1 MPVTIAIADDQQL
14 FRKGLRSLLEDFQG
28 IKVILEAE
36 NGEDLVHQ
44 LASKRPDLILLDLKM
59 PKMNGLETLQYLKE
73 HEPEVKVLMLTM
85 HGHEKYILRTLELGA
100 NGFLM
105 KDCGPEEL
113 LQAIEDVMQKGN
125 YYNDNTLQVMRNGL
139 IRRKREKPRF
149 NMEEKLSGRELE
161 VLQFSCQGLTADE
174 IGERLFITKRTVEG
188 HRRNILEKT
197 KCKNLVEMVV
207 YALQNNLVTLE

>member
-36 NGEDLVHQ
+36 NGEDLIHQ

-73 HEPEVKVLMLTM
+73 HEPEIKVLMLTM

-139 IRRKREKPRF
+139 IRRKREKPSF
-149 NMEEKLSGRELE
+149 NMKEKLSGRELE

-207 YALQNNLVTLE
+207 YALQNNLVTLD